1 MELRWPSRGTVFADV
16 DGKVLRV
23 VGEAMLERQPDFLIF
38 PEHITHWEDGSLLE
52 EIEKVDVIDRIIE
65 EAANRG
71 WIFEVLG
78 SDDE

>member
-1 MELRWPSRGTVFADV
+1 MELRWPSRGTVLADV

-38 PEHITHWEDGSLLE
+38 PEYITHWEDSTQLE
-52 EIEKVDVIDRIIE
+52 GIEKVDVIDRIIE
-65 EAANRG
+65 EAADRG
-71 WIFEVLG
+71 WKFEVRG